1 MWVGA
6 GKWFLTWI
14 SVEVALDKSL
24 LFCYNIEHYTR
35 IESKTIYP
43 PLQAVFSQKP
53 TLVSAYVGR
62 CRSIL
67 L

>member
-1 MWVGA
+1 V
-6 GKWFLTWI
+6 
-14 SVEVALDKSL
+14 VALDKSL

-53 TLVSAYVGR
+53 TLVRDSPP
-62 CRSIL
+62 ID
-67 L
+67 